1 MALSTARKDL
11 LQGGSG
17 LSPGAGSPDLVTLL
31 KERLLAAPTLT
42 VGAEATNAIAVTVQL
57 KNLLGADVAEKR
69 VVTWWVS
76 DAAGGAPA
84 ATAPTGG
91 TAVTTGTSLVE
102 ITAEK
107 VGLALTDATGEL
119 VLTLTDTGTP
129 TFYVNVSADGMGG
142 QLTSSAAVTFA

>member
-17 LSPGAGSPDLVTLL
+17 LAPGSGSPDLVTLL

-42 VGAEATNAIAVTVQL
+42 VGTEATNAIAVTVQL
-57 KNLLGADVAEKR
+57 KNLLGANVAEKR

-76 DAAGGAPA
+76 STAGGTVA

-91 TAVTTGTSLVE
+91 TAVTTGTTLVE

-107 VGLALTDATGEL
+107 IGLAMTDASGVL
-119 VLTLTDTGTP
+119 GLTLTDTGTP
-129 TFYVNVSADGMGG
+129 TFFVNVSVDGMGG
-142 QLTSSAAVTFA
+142 QLVSSAAVTFA